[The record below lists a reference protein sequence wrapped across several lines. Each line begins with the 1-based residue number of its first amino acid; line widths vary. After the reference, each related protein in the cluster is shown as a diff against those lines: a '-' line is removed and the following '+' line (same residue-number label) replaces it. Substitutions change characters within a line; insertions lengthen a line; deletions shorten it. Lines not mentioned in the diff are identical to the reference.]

1 MDEQKP
7 HSRASH
13 DAVAGSDTSGLNPCN
28 LATDLQSKEKCATE
42 AIQVPAHL
50 IPPFSV
56 GLNTTKPKEL
66 SSTVKWVGGS
76 SHCSGSL
83 KIVGSYYHCCKQY

>member
-1 MDEQKP
+1 MLALHGLVHGSKGYLCSLGGHNGSNILIDQEMDEQKP

-42 AIQVPAHL
+42 AIQVATLGHE
-50 IPPFSV
+50 V
-56 GLNTTKPKEL
+56 YK
-66 SSTVKWVGGS
+66 
-76 SHCSGSL
+76 
-83 KIVGSYYHCCKQY
+83 